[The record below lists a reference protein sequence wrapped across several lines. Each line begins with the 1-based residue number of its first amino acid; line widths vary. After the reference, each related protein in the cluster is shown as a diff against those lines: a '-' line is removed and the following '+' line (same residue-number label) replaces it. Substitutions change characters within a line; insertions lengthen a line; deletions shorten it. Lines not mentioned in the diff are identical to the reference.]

1 MQQRMMGGTDSMGQM
16 PDPFN
21 APTEFLLAFLNR
33 ISVLDKEGFFQRPV
47 REEEAP
53 NYYTIIKQPMCFA
66 DMREKISAG
75 AYQTWRQLRDDFN
88 LIHEN
93 AKKFNSN
100 KTLVHRAALNLQ
112 KKGTQ
117 ILAQYE
123 LQVRKALAVLHPLGA
138 EQPAGQAPASDASGM
153 AGDTRMDVAASP
165 TTNASMSGAALLP
178 EQNGDVAGLD
188 GGCQRRSMSGPPSP
202 EGLDAGSLP
211 MTGSALGLGQVQQSL
226 PPVLIPP
233 APRDSIVG
241 YISDEEDQPLL
252 VVGTDAAAA
261 TAASAASRSLRG
273 LGPSHALPLDA
284 LLSQLRST
292 AARVTYSFPGRR
304 KNQEGLK
311 EACSGGAGAGVKVY
325 ADARPS
331 MATAASK
338 EWQKARRP
346 VELKARW
353 LELRMRE
360 LRGQQERLQAQ
371 INWLQQRKVAG
382 DDGLAGAALAAG
394 MGRPAVGV
402 LVAAASLAAAPC
414 ATEREALSS
423 AAAEFLS
430 ASRVSSSLYFRLR
443 TLSSLSQGPAAA
455 NPTSACAGASISAAS
470 SAGTS
475 GARTQTGANAL
486 PPAFTPDGVVSPR
499 GGSDSRTPPASSDPD
514 TSELRSAMPPPQLPP
529 PGQAQQTILG
539 QQQQQPQGPGRP
551 AAAQQPLPLL
561 PQQMPPCDEAE
572 SDKMLPGAIFAS
584 LDLLEQRLSVVRMR
598 LQDAYKFDANR
609 LVVGRTQGPYAS
621 RAPSYQ
627 LGSSGS
633 LAAPGSAAAAGGP
646 SAGQGAVKR
655 QSSGQGR
662 RPGGLTVLTR
672 FDSMSMPSCKSTGGG
687 GGKRKRSEIEL
698 LTGDIGTPLTSYGR
712 TSLDR
717 SASVTTIVIPPVR
730 ELAPDEFRAR
740 IVAATTWSQHYHTI
754 GPSALGS
761 VPPEIH
767 SVLRKRRRRGLC
779 GSGEDFEEEMAMGG
793 LGGIRSLPGA
803 SDDEGGGALLTS
815 GMGGP
820 MSGYSDSG
828 IGDDE
833 GSSTSSEDTSDEAY
847 AARHRIMEAEEH
859 RRYAAVVAEGQRR
872 RNKGGSNASS
882 SQQNQVGG
890 PSGSTAGGSGSASQ
904 AKERAKVGNKTPRF
918 SSSFKLK
925 EGLTLVPPELPPD
938 GPDMILPSAT
948 YGYYQPYQPP
958 MVGVTTASALPPT
971 PGSTPAAGLAHPQ
984 PVVVQQAV
992 AQRTSPPPAMLHAS
1006 PSGVVGQ
1013 ALQQRP
1019 PFAAATMATGLPCTS
1034 TVAGS
1039 GRPPVPPPQPLPT
1052 SQQSMQLPSP
1062 HSHVT
1067 QSPHPAGG
1075 LMERAV
1081 ASVVTGAQ
1089 LVTPQQTSQTQEP
1102 PEPAQVQAPA
1112 QSQPQP
1118 LARAHVHGQA
1128 QQQTSQTTK
1137 PAEEKQQLQRPPVAA
1152 SRQQEKPANVP
1163 VVQQEQLQQEQQQQG
1178 QHQQQPDGQH
1188 VQVSQPAAAP
1198 QQQDG
1203 PDAAQPA
1210 AATGCSKAKVTVES
1224 TAASSQSE
1232 TVTSTNVTGSEAAA
1246 AQPPGA
1252 AAAPKPASPAP
1263 PEPSTARG
1271 QPQPQGSAAGQHN
1284 AKITTD
1290 AVTVA
1295 ATAGSGITATN
1306 AAPTAAAPATASG
1319 AAEAHVAAAAAAAAS
1334 GTAAG
1339 PVASVLAGSSVTQAQ
1354 QVAMSVGASAL
1365 LGSQAA
1371 AAMIAQ
1377 SPAMSL
1383 QYLTS
1388 MQGLGA
1394 GAGTGGSNSTLSA
1407 AATSILLAAAAAAS
1421 AGGQS
1426 AANNL
1431 MGNARTSALQQLAAG
1446 APAAQVFAN
1455 AAAAAAAA
1463 AAAGSSAGGG
1473 AGAGLG
1479 GLGQHGKQQS
1489 LFAAAGVS
1497 AARGLPAQNPLTTA
1511 ATMSGIG
1518 GLGGIAGLPAA
1529 FQSLQGFPQSLAG
1542 FNLNLAGSG
1551 NLGLGL
1557 QHATQ
1562 RLPDGLAGLG
1572 VLPQGVQHLQAHHLQ
1587 GVPAPA
1593 PRQGQQMGQAEGGR
1607 GVGRPRRASRT
1618 APIVDEEDEEWE
1630 DDDEEEEEAASPNAR
1645 TRRSTRAQRRGSNG
1659 MRGTDIHG
1667 NGGPEAATRQP
1678 KRRAAKGAHNWAVL
1692 LASDSSDEEDGDEEW
1707 AARAGRRPPEA
1718 GGRVRGRG
1726 RRSAG

>member
-1 MQQRMMGGTDSMGQM
+1 MQQRTMGSMDPMGQM
-16 PDPFN
+16 PDPFT

-53 NYYTIIKQPMCFA
+53 NYYTVIKQPMCFV

-123 LQVRKALAVLHPLGA
+123 LQIRKALAVLHPLGA
-138 EQPAGQAPASDASGM
+138 EQPAGQAPASDVSGM
-153 AGDTRMDVAASP
+153 AGDMRMDLAASP
-165 TTNASMSGAALLP
+165 TANASISGAALLS
-178 EQNGDVAGLD
+178 EQNGDGAGLD
-188 GGCQRRSMSGPPSP
+188 GGCQRPSMSGPPSP
-202 EGLDAGSLP
+202 EGVDAGSLP
-211 MTGSALGLGQVQQSL
+211 MTGSALGTGPVPQSL

-261 TAASAASRSLRG
+261 TAASAASRSVRG

-292 AARVTYSFPGRR
+292 AARVPYSFPWRR
-304 KNQEGLK
+304 KKQERLK
-311 EACSGGAGAGVKVY
+311 EACTSGANAGVEVFT
-325 ADARPS
+325 DAGPS
-331 MATAASK
+331 TATAVSK
-338 EWQKARRP
+338 EWRKARRP

-360 LRGQQERLQAQ
+360 LRDQQERLQAQ
-371 INWLQQRKVAG
+371 INWLQQRKEAG
-382 DDGLAGAALAAG
+382 DDGLAGAALSAG

-402 LVAAASLAAAPC
+402 LVAAASLHAAPC

-423 AAAEFLS
+423 AAAEFIS
-430 ASRVSSSLYFRLR
+430 AGRVSSSLYFRLR
-443 TLSSLSQGPAAA
+443 ALSSLSQGPATAT
-455 NPTSACAGASISAAS
+455 PISEGASMPAAS
-470 SAGTS
+470 LAGIS
-475 GARTQTGANAL
+475 GSRPQAGANAP
-486 PPAFTPDGVVSPR
+486 PPASGHDGVVSPP
-499 GGSDSRTPPASSDPD
+499 GGSDRRTPPAGSDPD
-514 TSELRSAMPPPQLPP
+514 TSELRNVMPP
-529 PGQAQQTILG
+529 PGQSQQISLG
-539 QQQQQPQGPGRP
+539 QQQQQPQGSGRP

-561 PQQMPPCDEAE
+561 HQQMPPCDEAE

-621 RAPSYQ
+621 RAPSCQ

-633 LAAPGSAAAAGGP
+633 LAAPGTAAAAGGP
-646 SAGQGAVKR
+646 STGQGAVKR

-687 GGKRKRSEIEL
+687 KRKRSEIEL
-698 LTGDIGTPLTSYGR
+698 LTGDISTPLTSYGR

-761 VPPEIH
+761 VPPEIQ
-767 SVLRKRRRRGLC
+767 SVLRKRRRKGLC
-779 GSGEDFEEEMAMGG
+779 GSGEDFEEDMVMGS
-793 LGGIRSLPGA
+793 LGGNRSLPGA
-803 SDDEGGGALLTS
+803 SDDEGGEALLPS
-815 GMGGP
+815 GMGGL
-820 MSGYSDSG
+820 MSGFSDSG

-847 AARHRIMEAEEH
+847 AARHRIMEDEEH
-859 RRYAAVVAEGQRR
+859 RRYAIVVAEGQRR
-872 RNKGGSNASS
+872 RNKGGNNASS

-890 PSGSTAGGSGSASQ
+890 PSSSTAGGGGSANQ
-904 AKERAKVGNKTPRF
+904 AKERAKVGNKTPRY
-918 SSSFKLK
+918 SSTFKLK
-925 EGLTLVPPELPPD
+925 EGLTLVPPEPPPD

-958 MVGVTTASALPPT
+958 MVGVTMASALPPT
-971 PGSTPAAGLAHPQ
+971 PGSTPAAILPHPQ

-992 AQRTSPPPAMLHAS
+992 AQRTSSPPAMLHVS
-1006 PSGVVGQ
+1006 SSGVGGQ

-1019 PFAAATMATGLPCTS
+1019 PFAAAPMTMTATTATTGLPSTS
-1034 TVAGS
+1034 TLLSGL
-1039 GRPPVPPPQPLPT
+1039 GRPPVPPPQPPQT
-1052 SQQSMQLPSP
+1052 SQQSLQLPSP

-1067 QSPHPAGG
+1067 LSPHPAGG
-1075 LMERAV
+1075 LLESSATAV
-1081 ASVVTGAQ
+1081 VAGAQ
-1089 LVTPQQTSQTQEP
+1089 PVAPQQASQLHEQQ
-1102 PEPAQVQAPA
+1102 PAQMQAPA

-1118 LARAHVHGQA
+1118 PLQAHGQSQT
-1128 QQQTSQTTK
+1128 QQQAAQTTK
-1137 PAEEKQQLQRPPVAA
+1137 PAEEKQQIQRPPAP
-1152 SRQQEKPANVP
+1152 SSHQQEKPANVL
-1163 VVQQEQLQQEQQQQG
+1163 VEQQPQDQQEQQR
-1178 QHQQQPDGQH
+1178 QQQQQQDGQG

-1198 QQQDG
+1198 QPSLG

-1210 AATGCSKAKVTVES
+1210 AATGCPKGKAMAGS
-1224 TAASSQSE
+1224 TATSSQSE
-1232 TVTSTNVTGSEAAA
+1232 TVASTNAMGSEAAV
-1246 AQPPGA
+1246 AQPSGA

-1271 QPQPQGSAAGQHN
+1271 QPLAQGSAAGQNH
-1284 AKITTD
+1284 AKMTTD
-1290 AVTVA
+1290 AALVTCTPVSGNA
-1295 ATAGSGITATN
+1295 ATNVAPS
-1306 AAPTAAAPATASG
+1306 AAALTTAAG
-1319 AAEAHVAAAAAAAAS
+1319 AAESQVAAVAAAS
-1334 GTAAG
+1334 GTA
-1339 PVASVLAGSSVTQAQ
+1339 VASAVSALPGSSVTQAQ

-1365 LGSQAA
+1365 LGNQAA

-1394 GAGTGGSNSTLSA
+1394 GAGTAGSNSTLSA

-1463 AAAGSSAGGG
+1463 AAAGNSAGGS

-1489 LFAAAGVS
+1489 LFAAAGAS

-1518 GLGGIAGLPAA
+1518 GLGSIAGLPAA

-1542 FNLNLAGSG
+1542 FNLNLTGSG
-1551 NLGLGL
+1551 NLGLSL
-1557 QHATQ
+1557 QPAAH
-1562 RLPDGLAGLG
+1562 RMSDGLAGLG
-1572 VLPQGVQHLQAHHLQ
+1572 VLPQGSQHLQAHHLQ

-1618 APIVDEEDEEWE
+1618 APTVEEEDEEWE
-1630 DDDEEEEEAASPNAR
+1630 EEEEEDEEAASPSTR

-1659 MRGTDIHG
+1659 MRGADVHG

-1707 AARAGRRPPEA
+1707 AARAGRRLPES
-1718 GGRVRGRG
+1718 GGRGRGRG